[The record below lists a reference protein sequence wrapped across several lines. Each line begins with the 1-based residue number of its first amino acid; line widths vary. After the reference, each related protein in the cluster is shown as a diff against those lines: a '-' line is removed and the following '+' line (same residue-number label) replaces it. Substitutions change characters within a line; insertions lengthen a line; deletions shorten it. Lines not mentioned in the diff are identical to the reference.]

1 MASTLSTRPVPPP
14 PTAGA
19 PPAPAAP
26 AAPPT
31 AEPGLRA
38 GAIGFASNVA
48 IGVASTAPAYSL
60 AATLGLLVA
69 VTGVG
74 VHAPAVLL
82 VSFIPMF
89 CISVAY
95 RALNRI
101 DPDCGTTFA
110 WVTRA
115 LGPRPGWVS
124 GFAVF
129 GADVIVMATLS
140 EIAGKYLFLLVGW
153 QAAARSTVALA
164 IAAIAF
170 IAVMTW
176 VAYRGVEL
184 SARLQQALLGLELA
198 ILVAFAVVALIR
210 VYSGHHAGTVTPS
223 LSWLNPFALSPGALV
238 DGVLLGVFVYWG
250 WDACVTVNEESQDS
264 AGAPGRAAV
273 LSTLILL
280 VIFALV
286 STAGQATAGPAF
298 LSAHSTDVLGA
309 LGARVF
315 GAPFDKLL
323 VLVVLT
329 STAASTQTTIMPTAR
344 TLLSMGRWGAL
355 PPALARIHPRFATPS
370 VATLLM
376 GGISAVWTVALLL
389 ADPAQSV
396 LGDSITAIGFLIAFY
411 YGLTGLAC
419 VVLYRRRLRD
429 SIGRLL
435 GDGLI
440 PLLGFL
446 MLAAIFVAA
455 FTHYSRH
462 RIDGELVN
470 YAPPVAGI
478 EVPILIGIGSL
489 VLGVVLAFGLAP
501 FLRPYFRRRREVV
514 GRTGELID
522 A

>member
-1 MASTLSTRPVPPP
+1 MTSTLSTRS
-14 PTAGA
+14 A
-19 PPAPAAP
+19 PAPRTA
-26 AAPPT
+26 AAPPG
-31 AEPGLRA
+31 APAPVAPEPGLRA
-38 GAIGFASNVA
+38 GAIGFVSNVA

-74 VHAPAVLL
+74 VHAPAVLI
-82 VSFIPMF
+82 VSFVPMF

-101 DPDCGTTFA
+101 DPDCGTTFS

-115 LGPRPGWVS
+115 LGPRLGWVS

-153 QAAARSTVALA
+153 QAAARSTLALA
-164 IAAIAF
+164 LAAVAF

-176 VAYRGVEL
+176 IAYRGVEL

-198 ILVAFAVVALIR
+198 ILVAFAAVALAR
-210 VYSGHHAGTVTPS
+210 VYSGHHAGAVTPS
-223 LSWLNPFALSPGALV
+223 LSWLNPFALSPVALI

-250 WDACVTVNEESQDS
+250 WDACVTVNEESEDS
-264 AGAPGRAAV
+264 ATGPGRAAV

-298 LSAHSTDVLGA
+298 LSAHSTDVLDA
-309 LGARVF
+309 LGTRVF

-370 VATLLM
+370 VATLAM
-376 GGISAVWTVALLL
+376 GGISAVWTVVLLL

-419 VVLYRRRLRD
+419 VALYRRRLRD
-429 SIGRLL
+429 SIERLL
-435 GDGLI
+435 GDGLL
-440 PLLGFL
+440 PLAGFL
-446 MLAAIFVAA
+446 MLAAIFVEA

-462 RIDGELVN
+462 EIDGAPVN

-489 VLGVVLAFGLAP
+489 VLGVMLALALALAP
-501 FLRPYFRRRREVV
+501 SLGPYFSRRREVV
-514 GRTGELID
+514 GPAGELID